1 MRCLQWRSVRNSR
14 ALASDV
20 ILKIVLLFL
29 IVMIVLAMFGRYRF
43 PGIPRLS
50 DKKCASCG
58 RYRIGKGP
66 CACKKGGKS

>member
-1 MRCLQWRSVRNSR
+1 
-14 ALASDV
+14 V